1 MTYRSSPDTQ
11 LSELRRRVQ
20 MLRFKI
26 DDKQTA
32 VQQAE
37 CNIDSLERSLQH
49 KFTTTKATFKDNL
62 VAAMLEQKDDLKR
75 LQRQRQVQEQSL
87 QELQWRMVGDALR
100 RALAVD
106 EGWSEMERRQS
117 VG

>member
-1 MTYRSSPDTQ
+1 MTSRSSPDTQ

-37 CNIDSLERSLQH
+37 RNIDSLELSLQH
-49 KFTTTKATFKDNL
+49 KFTTTKAAFKDNL
-62 VAAMLEQKDDLKR
+62 VAAMLEQKDGLER

-87 QELQWRMVGDALR
+87 QELQWRM
-100 RALAVD
+100 
-106 EGWSEMERRQS
+106 
-117 VG
+117 